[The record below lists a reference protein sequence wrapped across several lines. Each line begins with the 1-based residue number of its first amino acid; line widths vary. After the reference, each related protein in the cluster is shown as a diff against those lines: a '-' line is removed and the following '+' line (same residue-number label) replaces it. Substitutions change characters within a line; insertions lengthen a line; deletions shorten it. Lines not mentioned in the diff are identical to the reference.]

1 MKDDFVLVKVTKTQ
15 FDYWNEKGSLVNA
28 VKLKGNVEVLV
39 TRQDFENYIDHIDGW
54 KMSKDSVKKI
64 LKTPT
69 KILEI
74 AIYENYMYLQDQFDI

>member
-28 VKLKGNVEVLV
+28 VKQVGDVDVCV
-39 TRQDFENYIDHIDGW
+39 TRKDWEDFCQW
-54 KMSKDSVKKI
+54 KDRFGYY
-64 LKTPT
+64 PT

-74 AIYENYMYLQDQFDI
+74 AIYENYNNLIDEFETE